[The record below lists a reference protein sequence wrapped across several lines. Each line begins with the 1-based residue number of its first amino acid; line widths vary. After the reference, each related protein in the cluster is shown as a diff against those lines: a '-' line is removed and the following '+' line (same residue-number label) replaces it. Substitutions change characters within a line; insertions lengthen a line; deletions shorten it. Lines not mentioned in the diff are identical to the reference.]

1 MPRQPFVVNEALR
14 EKVSHLAGVGVPQD
28 DMPT

>member
-1 MPRQPFVVNEALR
+1 MARQPFVVNEALR